1 MAKFNKKLENL
12 IKFVLEK
19 QEFLKFSQ
27 FLCRKIVKFINILP
41 HLHGLGVQQISFTS
55 LQPPLAWY

>member
-1 MAKFNKKLENL
+1 LAKLNEKLEKL

-19 QEFLKFSQ
+19 QRFPKFSQ
-27 FLCRKIVKFINILP
+27 FLCPKIAKLINIFP

-55 LQPPLAWY
+55 LKPPLA